1 VALNPADEPGPYPAE
16 VKHVVGRDT
25 LADYYHGAWALNRC
39 GVDVVSVQHE
49 FGIWGGESGSFVLDF
64 VAQLRVPAVV
74 TLHTILR
81 EPTWLQR
88 TIIARLVDAA
98 AATVVMSRSAASWL
112 AAKYGIDP
120 GRVTVIPHGVPGLPA
135 SSPATIR
142 LRRNFGGGPLIL
154 SFGLIGP
161 GKGYETAIGAM
172 PAVVEAFPDASY
184 VVVGATHPDIVR
196 RDGESYRHGLEDLA
210 RQLGVAD
217 HVRFVNR
224 FVEPGELGS
233 WLAAADIFVTP
244 YPNLEQ
250 IVSGTLAY
258 AMGAGK
264 AIVSTPYAYAT
275 EMLARDR
282 GLLVE
287 PGEPDALAE
296 AFIHLLHDEPLRA
309 RLARRAYEHSRSM
322 LWPVVAGRY
331 EALFAQV
338 VDAPARVTWGVGAG
352 RG

>member
-16 VKHVVGRDT
+16 VRHVIGRDT
-25 LADYYHGAWALNRC
+25 LADYYHVAWALNRC

-49 FGIWGGESGSFVLDF
+49 FGIWGGEWGSFVLDF

-74 TLHTILR
+74 TLHTVLR
-81 EPTWLQR
+81 DPSWLQR
-88 TIIARLVDAA
+88 SIITGLVDAA
-98 AATVVMSRSAASWL
+98 AATVVMSRSAATLL
-112 AAKYGIDP
+112 ASKYGIDP
-120 GRVTVIPHGVPGLPA
+120 GRVTVIPHGVPGLPV
-135 SSPATIR
+135 SSPAAIK

-161 GKGYETAIGAM
+161 GKGYETVIGAM

-196 RDGESYRHGLEDLA
+196 RDGETYRHRLESLA
-210 RQLGVAD
+210 LQLGVAG
-217 HVRFVNR
+217 HVRFVDR
-224 FVEPGELGS
+224 FVEPAELGS

-258 AMGAGK
+258 AMGAAK
-264 AIVSTPYAYAT
+264 AIVSTPYAYAA

-287 PGEPDALAE
+287 PGAPEALAE
-296 AFIHLLHDEPLRA
+296 AFIHLLRDQALRA
-309 RLARRAYEHSRSM
+309 RLGRRAYEHSRSM

-331 EALFAQV
+331 EALFARAAG
-338 VDAPARVTWGVGAG
+338 APARLSRGVGAV

>member
-1 VALNPADEPGPYPAE
+1 VALNPADEPGPYPPE

-25 LADYYHGAWALNRC
+25 LADYYHTAWALNRC

-64 VAQLRVPAVV
+64 VAQLRLPAVV

-88 TIIARLVDAA
+88 SIIAGLVDAA
-98 AATVVMSRSAASWL
+98 AATVVMSHSAAALL
-112 AAKYGIDP
+112 AIKYGIDP
-120 GRVTVIPHGVPGLPA
+120 GRVTVIPHGVPGLPV
-135 SSPATIR
+135 SSPAAIK
-142 LRRNFGGGPLIL
+142 LRRNFGGGRMIL

-184 VVVGATHPDIVR
+184 VVVGATHPDVVR
-196 RDGESYRHGLEDLA
+196 RDGERYRHRLEDLA
-210 RQLGVAD
+210 RRMGVAE
-217 HVRFVNR
+217 HVRFVDR
-224 FVEPGELGS
+224 FVEPAELGS

-264 AIVSTPYAYAT
+264 AIVSTPYAYAA

-287 PGEPDALAE
+287 PGSAEALAE
-296 AFIHLLHDEPLRA
+296 AFIHLLRNEPLRA
-309 RLARRAYEHSRSM
+309 RLGRRAFEHSRSM

-331 EALFAQV
+331 EALFERV
-338 VDAPARVTWGVGAG
+338 IETPARVSRGVGAG